1 MNFIR
6 QIFGFLSAMLIGF
19 PLLGNVP
26 LSEVRFESIEII
38 LPEIG
43 GVEYRA
49 KRFSGV
55 QLGSDSF
62 SWIGKI
68 RGVRGGFVSLAVVD
82 GDSTVT
88 VSFDDGITYSY
99 RGDLENIV
107 LSRMVS
113 SHKVCGGCV
122 AIENGELPPD
132 PRMGAQPIL
141 SWQNGDANLIDL
153 LVVYPGVVR
162 SDAGGTSAIQAEI
175 IKAVADTNLCYQNSK
190 VNVQLRLVHMEEVN
204 YSPTGLLGTDLDRL
218 KGKTDGYMDH
228 VHGVRDNYGADL
240 VALLATASDNGG
252 LASTLSHPNMNF
264 ESSGFSVNVWTQLS
278 APSYTLA
285 HEIGHNMGCLHN
297 IEDSS
302 GVTAL
307 YDFGAFC
314 YGKRWMNN
322 GQGVKTVMSY
332 DTSPSSTYPH
342 HRSLFFQ
349 SIG

>member
-1 MNFIR
+1 
-6 QIFGFLSAMLIGF
+6 MLIGF

-26 LSEVRFESIEII
+26 LSEVRFASIEII
-38 LPEIG
+38 LPAIE

-55 QLGSDSF
+55 HLGSDSF

-88 VSFDDGITYSY
+88 VSFADGITYSY
-99 RGDLENIV
+99 RGDLDVPV
-107 LSRMVS
+107 LTQLVS
-113 SHKVCGGCV
+113 NHKVCGGCV
-122 AIENGELPPD
+122 DIANGELPPD

-218 KGKTDGYMDH
+218 KG
-228 VHGVRDNYGADL
+228 
-240 VALLATASDNGG
+240 
-252 LASTLSHPNMNF
+252 
-264 ESSGFSVNVWTQLS
+264 
-278 APSYTLA
+278 
-285 HEIGHNMGCLHN
+285 
-297 IEDSS
+297 
-302 GVTAL
+302 
-307 YDFGAFC
+307 
-314 YGKRWMNN
+314 
-322 GQGVKTVMSY
+322 
-332 DTSPSSTYPH
+332 
-342 HRSLFFQ
+342 
-349 SIG
+349 